1 MRTRRARSENVGCGS
16 YMRNAS
22 SWQRAE
28 DARHEPCDESER
40 FPIWMN
46 RKKKKTSNANSIAFE
61 QKYYSERYS

>member
-1 MRTRRARSENVGCGS
+1 
-16 YMRNAS
+16 MRNAS